1 MEAPH
6 KQPQPQWK
14 RWIGAAAAIA
24 MAIPWLVAGGWKLT
38 AVSEFQ
44 LMLTQIL
51 VPVPLS
57 LPGTMAVII
66 GDLTAGVLLL
76 VPAWRRLGGLFSAGL
91 LIVFMGYFG
100 INYEA
105 LKGAD
110 CSCFPWIERS
120 VGPVF
125 FWSDGAMLA
134 LSLVAA
140 WLAPPMGK
148 IGSAA
153 KTVAALAAVAFMALA
168 IDKVGPQPDADVPAS
183 IQTDA
188 GEFSLHQGKVF
199 VYFFNPLCPHC
210 EDAAKRMAQLTWK
223 AAYVGVPTQDPHFG
237 PGFVEDTGLKD
248 VKLSPDLDLLKER
261 FPFGDVPYA
270 VAISEGRVVER
281 FVFFEDP
288 EFTEQLREL
297 DFVE

>member
-1 MEAPH
+1 
-6 KQPQPQWK
+6 
-14 RWIGAAAAIA
+14 
-24 MAIPWLVAGGWKLT
+24 
-38 AVSEFQ
+38 
-44 LMLTQIL
+44 MLTQIL

-91 LIVFMGYFG
+91 LIIFMGYFG

-153 KTVAALAAVAFMALA
+153 KTVAAVAAVAFVALA

-188 GEFSLHQGKVF
+188 GEFSLHQGKIF

-210 EDAAKRMAQLTWK
+210 EDAAKRMSQLTWK
-223 AAYVGVPTQDPHFG
+223 AAYVGVPTQDAHFG
-237 PGFVEDTGLKD
+237 RGFVEDTGLKD

-270 VAISEGRVVER
+270 VAISEGRVLER

-288 EFTEQLREL
+288 EFTDQLRKL